1 RRQFPFER
9 GIVLRSQQVHHG
21 SEILDA
27 TVHLR
32 PHADFTFQLVFLTR
46 GVLCGA
52 AIRPKIGFAHAVFEG
67 LDLRLQRG
75 KVKDA
80 SANLRTGCGAP
91 SYGLSDHRAW
101 GLLSIGALGAGRQ
114 TRASSVSIPQP
125 YANTSP

>member
-1 RRQFPFER
+1 MAPTPWWSRVWICCFFFQAED
-9 GIVLRSQQVHHG
+9 GIRDRNVTGVQTCASSDLQVHHG

-67 LDLRLQRG
+67 LDLRLQRS
-75 KVKDA
+75 K
-80 SANLRTGCGAP
+80 
-91 SYGLSDHRAW
+91 
-101 GLLSIGALGAGRQ
+101 IG
-114 TRASSVSIPQP
+114 RASCRERVEEGGGGGWVVERC
-125 YANTSP
+125 